1 MATPEQQTAANNIR
15 RAFLEGRLRYAIL
28 MARCQSGKTGAF
40 LDLARSMLAAG
51 EVMRVYIL
59 CGSSETDLRDQ
70 AKQRAEEALPAG
82 KFNVLFRQ
90 DFDKATMNITNS
102 LIVVD
107 ESHLD
112 QNKGSQLHKFMKRH
126 GLSMD
131 GNPATLEAK
140 NAYMVSVDATPYSE
154 LASLIH
160 KETPH
165 SKHVEMLAAGKGYF
179 GLGDYKGTGRLL
191 STFDFVAEPERFKA
205 LLRSHEHKWLLVRLT
220 WTKTADLKE
229 SALKTLCAD
238 AGVAV
243 KYFTA
248 DDAERPQ
255 IAVNDLK
262 VAPAVTTVVILRGR
276 LRAGK
281 TVTKAHIGFVWEGAA
296 DPKTDALVQGLPGRM
311 CGYDFDSDYRP
322 TIFVAP
328 AALREYEDK
337 VVKASEM
344 GRAVLEYPIAM
355 PQKATNLKKA
365 HVANLKK
372 DAHKNV
378 WHQCPPLAISFDTEE
393 GGYQAL
399 VDAHKER
406 TADADIKEACR
417 NLLLERRGKLR
428 AQVAISKVL
437 TDEQKAEIHSF
448 LSAPTTPYFRA
459 TQPANYY
466 QALLEGYATKTAPA
480 EHISNGRGVTFV
492 LYNPTLY
499 GDIPGAMPNRVFV
512 VFYTAAGPALDLASV
527 NLVSRIP
534 KTNGKSIFTPDDT
547 DFDEPPVAGGVAG
560 FRQATIQ
567 TPAAFEAALTEYLTA
582 WRDAESL
589 TYARLIQSASG
600 RFALDKRAFAYKGK
614 EDNDVM
620 RICARM
626 GAAFGVRLAVKFARS
641 SAGEGG
647 HFNVKEISW

>member
-1 MATPEQQTAANNIR
+1 MATPEQQIAANNIR
-15 RAFLEGRLRYAIL
+15 RAFLECRLRYAIL

-40 LDLARSMLAAG
+40 LELARSMLASG

-59 CGSSETDLRDQ
+59 CGSSETELRDQ
-70 AKQRAEEALPAG
+70 AKQRAEEVLPAG
-82 KFNVLFRQ
+82 KFTVLFRQ

-112 QNKGSQLHKFMKRH
+112 QSKGSQLHKFMKRH

-131 GNPATLEAK
+131 GNPAALEAK
-140 NAYMVSVDATPYSE
+140 NAYLVSVDATPYSE

-165 SKHVEMLAAGKGYF
+165 SKHVEMLAAGPGYF

-205 LLRSHEHKWLLVRLT
+205 LLRSHSDKWLLVRLT
-220 WTKTADLKE
+220 WTKTADVKE
-229 SALKTLCAD
+229 SALKAICAD

-255 IAVNDLK
+255 IAVKDMEA
-262 VAPAVTTVVILRGR
+262 APGVTTVVILRGR

-281 TVTKAHIGFVWEGAA
+281 TVPKAHVGFVWEGAA

-311 CGYDFDSDYRP
+311 CGYDFGSAYRP
-322 TIFVAP
+322 TIYVAE

-344 GRAVLEYPIAM
+344 GRAVLEFPIAM

-365 HVANLKK
+365 HVANVVRG
-372 DAHKNV
+372 AEGQV
-378 WHQCPPLAISFDTEE
+378 RTQCVPLAINYDMSDA
-393 GGYQAL
+393 GYEAL
-399 VDAHKER
+399 WTRGASSADFR
-406 TADADIKEACR
+406 TACHT
-417 NLLLERRGKLR
+417 LLLERRGQLR
-428 AQVAISKVL
+428 AAVSISSSYSP
-437 TDEQKAEIHSF
+437 EQKTEILRYLATAAE
-448 LSAPTTPYFRA
+448 PNFRRA
-459 TQPANYY
+459 AQVKYYESLIAAHAN
-466 QALLEGYATKTAPA
+466 KTVPS
-480 EHISNGRGVTFV
+480 EHISDAPNVTLV
-492 LYNPTLY
+492 VYHPDY
-499 GDIPGAMPNRVFV
+499 SEIPGAVPNRVFV
-512 VFYTAAGPALDLASV
+512 IFYTNAGPGLDLASV
-527 NLVSRIP
+527 NLTSRIP
-534 KTNGKSIFTPDDT
+534 KTNGKSIFTPDDM

-560 FRQATIQ
+560 FKQASIQ

-582 WRDAESL
+582 WRGAEGL
-589 TYARLIQSASG
+589 TYARLIQSAAG
-600 RFALDKRAFAYKGK
+600 RFALDKRAFAYTSK
-614 EDNDVM
+614 ENNEVV
-620 RICARM
+620 RICARV
-626 GAAFGVRLAVKFARS
+626 GAAFGVRLAIKFARS

>member
-28 MARCQSGKTGAF
+28 MAQCQSGKTGAF
-40 LDLARSMLAAG
+40 LELARSMLAAG

-59 CGSSETDLRDQ
+59 CGSSETELRDQ

-82 KFNVLFRQ
+82 KFTVLFRQ
-90 DFDKATMNITNS
+90 DFEKASMNITNS
-102 LIVVD
+102 LIIVD

-131 GNPATLEAK
+131 GNPAVLEAK
-140 NAYMVSVDATPYSE
+140 NAYLVSVDATPYSE

-160 KETPH
+160 KETPYP
-165 SKHVEMLAAGKGYF
+165 KHPEELMPGPGYF
-179 GLGDYKGTGRLL
+179 GLGDYKGTGRLQP
-191 STFDFVAEPERFKA
+191 TFDFVREPERFAA
-205 LLRSHEHKWLLVRLT
+205 LLRSQERKWLPMRLN
-220 WTKTADLKE
+220 WSKTADADEAILKAICVE
-229 SALKTLCAD
+229 
-238 AGVAV
+238 AGAAV

-248 DDAERPQ
+248 DETERPQ
-255 IAVNDLK
+255 ISAKALEA
-262 VAPAVTTVVILRGR
+262 APDVTTVVIIRGR

-281 TVTKAHIGFVWEGAA
+281 TLPKRHIGFAWEGAA

-311 CGYDFDSDYRP
+311 CGYDFDGEYRP

-344 GRAVLEYPIAM
+344 GRAVLAYPIAM

-365 HVANLKK
+365 HVANVVRV
-372 DAHKNV
+372 AGQV
-378 WHQCPPLAISFDTEE
+378 RTQCVPLAINYDMSDA
-393 GGYQAL
+393 GYEAL
-399 VDAHKER
+399 WNLHASSADFR
-406 TADADIKEACR
+406 TACHT
-417 NLLLERRGKLR
+417 LLRQRIWQLR
-428 AQVAISKVL
+428 AAVANSPNY
-437 TDEQKAEIHSF
+437 TPEQKAEIQGYLTAQAEPHF
-448 LSAPTTPYFRA
+448 RRAPQKKYYGTLIEAHKTSTT
-459 TQPANYY
+459 
-466 QALLEGYATKTAPA
+466 PA
-480 EHISNGRGVTFV
+480 EHISDAPNVTLV
-492 LYNPTLY
+492 VYHPEY
-499 GDIPGAMPNRVFV
+499 SEIAGAVANRVFV
-512 VFYTAAGPALDLASV
+512 IFYTNAGPKMDLASV
-527 NLVSRIP
+527 NLASRIP
-534 KTNGKSIFTPDDT
+534 RTNGKSIFTPDDM

-560 FRQATIQ
+560 FRQAAIQ

-589 TYARLIQSASG
+589 TFARLIQSAGG
-600 RFALDKRAFAYKGK
+600 RFALDKRAFNYKGK

-620 RICARM
+620 RICARV